1 MIVLGSSP
9 AFWTES
15 GVGMM
20 RAHVHM
26 HAGNTSKKVFKYY
39 VDNSVRDGNRK
50 EWQAEMNRQ

>member
-39 VDNSVRDGNRK
+39 VDNGVRDGNGK
-50 EWQAEMNRQ
+50 EWQAEMN